1 MPQEPMPQDSQRAI
15 DEGFM
20 REAIAEAN
28 KAADLGEV
36 PIGAVVVHDGRVI
49 ARAHNRRELDGDPSA
64 HAEFSAIVQASRLL
78 GRWRLPDCTVYVT
91 LEPCPMC
98 AGLMVNARVGRCVYG
113 AADPKAGALGS
124 LYQLNHDATLNHA
137 FPVTAGVLRDE
148 CAVILRDFFSR
159 RRSTQAKAP
168 GTAGD
173 AAHAQAHAQAHTE
186 PPAMPIAAVPNE
198 PPAPNVLLA
207 IDSYKGSAT
216 SAQVE
221 DWTAEGV
228 RHACPSARI
237 ACLPIADGGEGTV
250 EAVRSALGG
259 ELHRVYVTGP
269 FGVPVRAS
277 YLLAG
282 STAVIEMASAA
293 GLGMSAR
300 TPEDAVRASTAG
312 VGELVLDAVRNGA
325 RDIYVGLGGSCTND
339 GGAGFLQA
347 MGARLNDADGR
358 PVAPGLAGLSAL
370 ATVDVSPAAQT
381 LAGITLTALTDVVN
395 PLVGR
400 NGALAVFGPQKGLPP
415 EEAADRDRDMI
426 RYGRLIDE
434 QREHSVLGVPG
445 AGAAGGLGAAILALG
460 GSLTSGIDAVL
471 DLIGFDDAVKGTD
484 LVITGEGRMD
494 AQSARGKAPVGVAR
508 RAKKQGKLVVALV
521 GGRARD
527 LDAVY
532 DAGIDLV
539 IPIVR
544 EPMPLDAALAP
555 DETRENL
562 RCAGETAMRAYL
574 LGSVGDAQPGAGR

>member
-1 MPQEPMPQDSQRAI
+1 MPRKPISQEGPRVT
-15 DEGFM
+15 DESFM
-20 REAIAEAN
+20 REAIIEAS

-64 HAEFSAIVQASRLL
+64 HAEFSAIVQASRSL

-124 LYQLNHDATLNHA
+124 LYQLNHDARLNHA

-148 CAVILRDFFSR
+148 CADILRDFFSR

-173 AAHAQAHAQAHTE
+173 TAHAHAQARAE
-186 PPAMPIAAVPNE
+186 PPARPIAPVPNE

-216 SAQVE
+216 SAQAE
-221 DWTAEGV
+221 DWAAEGV
-228 RHACPSARI
+228 RHACPSVRI
-237 ACLPIADGGEGTV
+237 TCLSIADGGEGTV

-259 ELHRVYVTGP
+259 ELRQIDVAGP
-269 FGVPVRAS
+269 FGAPVRAS

-293 GLGMSAR
+293 GLAMSAR
-300 TPEDAVRASTAG
+300 TPETAVRASSAG

-347 MGARLNDADGR
+347 VGAQLLDADGR

-370 ATVDVSPAAQT
+370 ASVDVFPAMRT
-381 LAGITLTALTDVVN
+381 FAGVSLTALTDVSN

-426 RYGRLIDE
+426 RYGRLLDE
-434 QREHSVLGVPG
+434 QRERSVLGVPG

-460 GSLTSGIDAVL
+460 GRLTSGIDAVL
-471 DLIGFDDAVKGTD
+471 DLIGFDGAAAGVD

-508 RAKKQGKLVVALV
+508 RAKRQHKPVIALV

-532 DAGIDLV
+532 GAGIDMV

-555 DETRENL
+555 DEARENL

-574 LGSVGDAQPGAGR
+574 LGGAGDPQPGASR